1 MLYGSNT
8 DIEPHIID
16 AKNAYL
22 LIEIVNYYLVS
33 LFSRICDI
41 IHMS

>member
-16 AKNAYL
+16 AKNAYS
-22 LIEIVNYYLVS
+22 LIEIVKLLLSFPISQN
-33 LFSRICDI
+33 
-41 IHMS
+41 M

>member
-16 AKNAYL
+16 TKNGYL
-22 LIEIVNYYLVS
+22 LIVIVKLLLKFPISQN
-33 LFSRICDI
+33 
-41 IHMS
+41 M

>member
-1 MLYGSNT
+1 MLYGGNT

-22 LIEIVNYYLVS
+22 LIEIVKL
-33 LFSRICDI
+33 LLKPPIF
-41 IHMS
+41 

>member
-22 LIEIVNYYLVS
+22 LIEIVKLLLSFPISQN
-33 LFSRICDI
+33 
-41 IHMS
+41 M